1 MAKKTKKTA
10 KKTATFTPYTPPS
23 NVLSLDA
30 DGAMDFLL
38 QTTQFMNCEM
48 PEYIEFDEVLKF
60 VKEKVGDKAFEDC
73 CQSNPDDLHDVS
85 LNVLVNKDGHYA
97 VRPITLANP
106 YLYYLIVREMCSEKG
121 WAAVKHCFEKFRVK
135 NFSACAIPVIPQENE
150 SFHKSTT
157 ILNWWNNLEQRALE
171 LSLEFKY
178 MFVTDIT
185 NCYGTVNPQTID
197 WALSLKDTEFASADN
212 HQMAENIIR
221 YLKALQQGRN
231 IGLPQGGIAFNLI
244 GEIILGYSDLL
255 LHNKIQQYFKKEKIK
270 PVDYQIIRYCDDY
283 RIFCNDMKVLQGISY
298 LLQEVL
304 ESLNFR
310 MNSQKTKISTSIVT
324 DAIKP
329 DKLWYI
335 ENTPIF
341 KGKDCSFGG
350 IQKTLMYI
358 LLFGRKFPNGGQLK
372 TMLSKL
378 RINIENR
385 KFINENIAP
394 MCAVAV
400 QIAAENVNISHYALC
415 IVSQLISKLKTK
427 ERREILDKIVNKLI
441 NRPNSKYDQLWLQN
455 ITYADDC
462 KRKKPPYEYDFPLCQ
477 LVANEDVELWNNSW
491 LKPEL
496 TDGFP
501 YKSIVNEEKRDE
513 ATATSTITFREIR
526 HYNEWLDSR
535 EMDAEEVVGEVD
547 DDFEKPS
554 EEELKKMN
562 VIATFKFDE

>member
-171 LSLEFKY
+171 LSLEYKY
-178 MFVTDIT
+178 MFITDIT
-185 NCYGTVNPQTID
+185 NCYGTVNPQTIE
-197 WALSLKDTEFASADN
+197 WALTLKDTEFATDEN
-212 HQMAENIIR
+212 RPMAQNIIR
-221 YLKALQQGRN
+221 YLAALQQGRN
-231 IGLPQGGIAFNLI
+231 IGLPQGGVAFNLI

-255 LHNKIQQYFKKEKIK
+255 LHNEIQKYFKEEKIK
-270 PVDYQIIRYCDDY
+270 EEYEIIRYCDDY
-283 RIFCNDMKVLQGISY
+283 RIFCNNMKVLQDISY
-298 LLQEVL
+298 ILQRVL

-324 DAIKP
+324 DSIKP

-341 KGKDCSFGG
+341 KGKNCQFGG

-372 TMLSKL
+372 TMLSNLSK
-378 RINIENR
+378 NIESR
-385 KFINENIAP
+385 KAIVENVRA

-400 QIAAENVNISHYALC
+400 QIAAENVNISHYALK
-415 IVSQLISKLKTK
+415 IVSQLVEKLDDKV
-427 ERREILDKIVNKLI
+427 RHDILDKVVTKLI

-455 ITYADDC
+455 ITYADDR
-462 KRKKPPYEYDFPLCQ
+462 KRKKLPYEYDFPLCQ
-477 LVANEDVELWNNSW
+477 LVDGKDVELWDNSW
-491 LKPEL
+491 LKPDL

-501 YKSIVNEEKRDE
+501 YASIVVESKQPTVPS
-513 ATATSTITFREIR
+513 AITFREIR
-526 HYNEWLDSR
+526 GYNEWLDGLDYEDFEAVLS
-535 EMDAEEVVGEVD
+535 MTEEDLAQGEV
-547 DDFEKPS
+547 E
-554 EEELKKMN
+554 
-562 VIATFKFDE
+562 ATFTF